1 MLPAVLACGESAQAL
16 MLLWC
21 LLLGFSVVN
30 SRGYSLG
37 RKICSQSRDA
47 PFMWLLETSDP
58 QNSEWNRRRSCLSC
72 FPPWD
77 PTRENTALASDYL
90 PSFLIWALLGCMPKS
105 RPCQTW
111 HRRPMHPYWI
121 LFTTW
126 QTKPAEL
133 LHLWLG
139 RNSVHPLALSV
150 KSMASGVCMSG
161 F

>member
-1 MLPAVLACGESAQAL
+1 

-21 LLLGFSVVN
+21 LLFGFSVGN

-37 RKICSQSRDA
+37 SKICSQFRDA
-47 PFMWLLETSDP
+47 PFIVAS
-58 QNSEWNRRRSCLSC
+58 WNIRSSKLWMEQERELPLC

-90 PSFLIWALLGCMPKS
+90 PSFLLWALLGCTPKS

-126 QTKPAEL
+126 QTKRAEL

-139 RNSVHPLALSV
+139 RNSLHPLALSV
-150 KSMASGVCMSG
+150 KSVASGVCMSG